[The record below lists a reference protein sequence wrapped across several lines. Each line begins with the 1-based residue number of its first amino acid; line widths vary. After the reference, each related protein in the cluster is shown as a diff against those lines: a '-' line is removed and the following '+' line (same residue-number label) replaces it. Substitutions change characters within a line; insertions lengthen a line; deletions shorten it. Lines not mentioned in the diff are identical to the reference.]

1 MDKGVVAVLV
11 GDEKRG
17 CDFCLLFK
25 YINIYIR
32 YNNDME
38 HVQYLITCPILIYP
52 IEQHFFI
59 KWVVRNGDC
68 VIEREEYHLNARII

>member
-1 MDKGVVAVLV
+1 
-11 GDEKRG
+11 
-17 CDFCLLFK
+17 
-25 YINIYIR
+25 
-32 YNNDME
+32 ME